1 MYTLVNFLPRY
12 TERNSS
18 EENSMAKVSSQP
30 IIVCIL
36 SDQTLY
42 VRFEN
47 LRWGHFHH
55 ALQQFK
61 DIMPH
66 DIAWHQKRNAWALPI
81 DELQRVAIFATS
93 QFGMYSLKLI
103 SEPSSTEQLPLF

>member
-1 MYTLVNFLPRY
+1 
-12 TERNSS
+12 
-18 EENSMAKVSSQP
+18 MAKVSSQP
-30 IIVCIL
+30 IIVCTL

-61 DIMPH
+61 DIMPQ
-66 DIAWHQKRNAWALPI
+66 DITWHQKRGAWVLPI
-81 DELQRVAIFATS
+81 DELQRVAMFATS
-93 QFGMYSLKLI
+93 QFGMYSLKIL
-103 SEPSSTEQLPLF
+103 SESSGAEQLTLF